1 MMSLFPSFSSHQGW
15 DSSVKCDKGSAHIL
29 QDAHPLWVFC
39 PSSKSWCMTELT
51 FPSASF
57 WWWMGGCHS
66 LQEGSAAEE
75 SPWSQRYRQFC
86 YCKMVCL
93 SEMSASQQDGICLP
107 KYLVIHCS
115 ITLNIGLLP
124 CLGHSS
130 SRCFF
135 MSPRICLK
143 QRECSHCTVQFIFP
157 KITVTIN
164 FPFSGRVHLLQAFC
178 HAVTSVHYGLFAHCY
193 IRSAWGTFSH
203 PLGFPFAQR
212 LREFAAMVSLNTYEH
227 LFLLGLLQY
236 HCYGS
241 SCIL

>member
-1 MMSLFPSFSSHQGW
+1 MLTHSGHSVQVPNRGAWQNSLFPVHHSGDEWEVVIVSRRVQLQRSLPEAR
-15 DSSVKCDKGSAHIL
+15 DTDNSATARWSACQECLH
-29 QDAHPLWVFC
+29 HSRMVF
-39 PSSKSWCMTELT
+39 
-51 FPSASF
+51 
-57 WWWMGGCHS
+57 
-66 LQEGSAAEE
+66 
-75 SPWSQRYRQFC
+75 
-86 YCKMVCL
+86 VC
-93 SEMSASQQDGICLP
+93 QNT
-107 KYLVIHCS
+107 LVIHCS

-135 MSPRICLK
+135 ISPRIYLK
-143 QRECSHCTVQFIFP
+143 QRECSHCTVQSIFP

-164 FPFSGRVHLLQAFC
+164 FPFRGRVHLLQAFC
-178 HAVTSVHYGLFAHCY
+178 HAVTSVHYGLFTHCY

-236 HCYGS
+236 HCYCS